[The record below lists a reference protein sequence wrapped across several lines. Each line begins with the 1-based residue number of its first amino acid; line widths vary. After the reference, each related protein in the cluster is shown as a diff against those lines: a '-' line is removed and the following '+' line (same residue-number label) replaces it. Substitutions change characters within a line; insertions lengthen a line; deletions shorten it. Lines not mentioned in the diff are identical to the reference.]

1 MLHIVGF
8 EFIEIFMIQ
17 LISSNS
23 DLTEAL
29 EMRFAR

>member
-17 LISSNS
+17 LISSIS